1 MRTRWILLIVL
12 PVLVL
17 TGCGS
22 SQAGGQNEEQAPST
36 ALAPPSQVIDS
47 GLPKSDLSLPPSST
61 PTNETPVSM
70 TIDPALQSLAD
81 EARQDLAQRLNVEI
95 DQIEEYKIVPAKWPY
110 EAVGCPPNEAGNVDQ
125 NSPGYQILLIHEN
138 QLYYYHTDG
147 TSWLVFCNALPTNEV
162 RTLP

>member
-1 MRTRWILLIVL
+1 MRTRWILLMVL
-12 PVLVL
+12 PLLVL

-36 ALAPPSQVIDS
+36 ALAPPSQVINS
-47 GLPKSDLSLPPSST
+47 GLPERDLSLPPSST
-61 PTNETPVSM
+61 SETPASM
-70 TIDPALQSLAD
+70 TIDPVLQSLVD
-81 EARQDLAQRLNVEI
+81 EARRDLADRLKVDI
-95 DQIEEYKIVPAKWPY
+95 DRIEEYKIVPAKWPY

-147 TSWLVFCNALPTNEV
+147 ASWLVFCNALPTNEI